1 MPAVKVTLELGG
13 NAAVMIEP
21 DTELSE
27 QLIDRLIGG
36 AYGHAG
42 QVCISVQRI
51 LVHQDIFEELKDKL
65 VQKLQHLKAG
75 DPDLETTLLGPMIKE
90 AEAKRLHRW
99 MEDAVAQGANVLT
112 GGEVKGAMFEPI
124 LLEKVDHQLEIYR
137 NEVFGPVAIIE
148 AYSDFESG
156 IACINSSRFGLQAG
170 IYTQNLQKMM
180 YAWDHLH
187 VGGVI
192 INDIPSFRVD
202 NMPYGGVKDSGLGR
216 EGIQSA
222 IRDMQE
228 ERMLVIKC

>member
-1 MPAVKVTLELGG
+1 
-13 NAAVMIEP
+13 MIEP

-99 MEDAVAQGANVLT
+99 MEDAVAQGA
-112 GGEVKGAMFEPI
+112 
-124 LLEKVDHQLEIYR
+124 
-137 NEVFGPVAIIE
+137 
-148 AYSDFESG
+148 
-156 IACINSSRFGLQAG
+156 
-170 IYTQNLQKMM
+170 M
-180 YAWDHLH
+180 Y
-187 VGGVI
+187 
-192 INDIPSFRVD
+192 
-202 NMPYGGVKDSGLGR
+202 
-216 EGIQSA
+216 
-222 IRDMQE
+222 
-228 ERMLVIKC
+228 